1 MAAELP
7 LLLHSDAPRNR
18 DGVARVTVAA
28 VGRGATTD
36 PHEDWVAVEEPLE
49 LVLEFGPAGTR
60 TRRTAALTMRTP
72 GNDAELAAGFLLA
85 EGVVR
90 GPDDIHLVAPCGH
103 PNAVRVELR
112 PAVAVKLA
120 GLERHFTTS
129 SSCGVCG
136 KTSLDT
142 LAARTSPVPD
152 ADRPWLPPDVV
163 HRLPAVLRE
172 AQPTFDRTGGLH
184 AAALFDNTGR
194 LLLVREDVGRHN
206 AVDKLVGAELMAG
219 RLPLDR
225 RVLLVSGRASFEL
238 AQKAVAAGVP
248 VLAAVGAPSSLAVDL
263 ATRFGLTL
271 LGFVRDHRFN
281 VYAHGGRLA

>member
-7 LLLHSDAPRNR
+7 LLSPSDAARNR
-18 DGVARVTVAA
+18 EGAARVTVAA
-28 VGRGATTD
+28 VDRGATAD

-49 LVLEFGPAGTR
+49 IVLESGPADSR
-60 TRRTAALTMRTP
+60 SRRTASVTMRTP

-90 GPDDIHLVAPCGH
+90 GPDDIHLVTPCGH

-112 PAVAVKLA
+112 PAVIVALA

-136 KTSLDT
+136 KTSLDS
-142 LAARTSPVPD
+142 LAARTSPLPD
-152 ADRPWLPPDVV
+152 ADQSWLPAEVV
-163 HRLPAVLRE
+163 HRLPAALRE
-172 AQPTFDRTGGLH
+172 SQPTFDRTGGLH
-184 AAALFDNTGR
+184 AAALFDAAGR

-206 AVDKLVGAELMAG
+206 AVDKLIGAELMAG
-219 RLPLDR
+219 RVPLDR

-238 AQKAVAAGVP
+238 AQKALAAGVS

>member
-7 LLLHSDAPRNR
+7 LLLPSDAAPNR
-18 DGVARVTVAA
+18 EGVARVTVAA
-28 VGRGATTD
+28 VDRGATAG
-36 PHEDWVAVEEPLE
+36 PHDDWVAVEEPLE
-49 LVLEFGPAGTR
+49 IVLEFGPADAR

-90 GPDDIHLVAPCGH
+90 TPDDVQCVTPCGH

-112 PAVAVKLA
+112 PAVPVALA

-136 KTSLDT
+136 KTSLDS
-142 LAARTSPVPD
+142 LAARTSPLPD
-152 ADRPWLPPDVV
+152 ADRPWLAADVV
-163 HRLPAVLRE
+163 HRLPAALRDS
-172 AQPTFDRTGGLH
+172 QPTFDRTGGLH
-184 AAALFDNTGR
+184 AAALFDASGR

-238 AQKAVAAGVP
+238 AQKAVAAGVS